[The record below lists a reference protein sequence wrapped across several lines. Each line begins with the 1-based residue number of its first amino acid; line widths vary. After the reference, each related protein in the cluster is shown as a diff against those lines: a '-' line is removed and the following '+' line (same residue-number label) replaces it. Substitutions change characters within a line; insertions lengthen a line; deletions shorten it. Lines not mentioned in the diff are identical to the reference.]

1 MMTGKQKR
9 YLRSLAHSLK
19 PVVQIGKQGLSR
31 ETLIQIEKQL
41 DDHELIK
48 VRVLEASPQDHRECN
63 QALEKNESFE
73 VVQLIGKL
81 WFFIVQGRKNQPFRF
96 PNKF

>member
-1 MMTGKQKR
+1 MTGKQKR

-31 ETLIQIEKQL
+31 ETLVQIEKQL

-73 VVQLIGKL
+73 VVQLIGKTL
-81 WFFIVQGRKNQPFRF
+81 VLIVQGRKNQPFRF
-96 PNKF
+96 PNNF

>member
-1 MMTGKQKR
+1 M
-9 YLRSLAHSLK
+9 
-19 PVVQIGKQGLSR
+19 VQLGKQGLSQ
-31 ETLIQIEKQL
+31 ETVIQIEKQL

-73 VVQLIGKL
+73 VVQLIGKTL
-81 WFFIVQGRKNQPFRF
+81 VLYRPRPEIPTIQIPE
-96 PNKF
+96 

>member
-63 QALEKNESFE
+63 QALEKNKSFE
-73 VVQLIGKL
+73 VVQLIGKTL
-81 WFFIVQGRKNQPFRF
+81 VLYRPRPEKPTIQIPE
-96 PNKF
+96 